1 MTPTSPFTHHFDI
14 RSDTTYLNHGSFGIT
29 PTCVKQVRD
38 EWTRRLEEQPMD
50 FLCRVQT
57 DAIHDAKQRLA
68 EFLNTAASNL
78 AFVDNATWAMNVIAG
93 CFPLSTGDNVV
104 ITDHE
109 YGAVTRVWQRTCETK
124 ATELRTATLPSYI
137 HDVDEILD
145 SIFSACDD
153 NTRLIIVS
161 HITSATAITLPIK
174 EICERAKREGILV
187 CVDGPHALAQLDVD
201 LADLGCDFYTASC
214 HKWLCAPLGSGFVY
228 IAPEHHQWVQTPVL
242 SWGLIPPT
250 TPQTWDDEFVW
261 VGTRNVA
268 AYLSIPAA
276 IEFMTEIGFDTF
288 RDYTFNLSH
297 TARKT
302 LLQEF
307 SGACLVADDRQWYG
321 TMAHVQL
328 PDGDCESLQRA
339 LWEKHQIEIPIIDWQ
354 EKRYVRV
361 SSHLYNTSADLEQLV
376 TALKVEL

>member
-1 MTPTSPFTHHFDI
+1 MTTTSPYTQHFDI

-38 EWTRRLEEQPMD
+38 EWTRKLEEQPMD

-57 DAIHDAKQRLA
+57 DAINDAKQHLA
-68 EFLNTAASNL
+68 EFLNTAAGNL

-93 CFPLSTGDNVV
+93 CFPLSSGDNVV

-109 YGAVTRVWQRTCETK
+109 YGAVNRVWQRTCETQS
-124 ATELRTATLPSYI
+124 AELRTATLPPYM

-145 SIFSACDD
+145 SIFSVCDD

-174 EICERAKREGILV
+174 EICERAKRQRILV

-228 IAPEHHQWVQTPVL
+228 IAPEHHHWVQTPVL
-242 SWGLIPPT
+242 SWGLIQPAIPK
-250 TPQTWDDEFVW
+250 TWDDEFVW
-261 VGTRNVA
+261 VGTRNIA

-276 IEFMTEIGFDTF
+276 IEFMTKIGFATF
-288 RDYTFNLSH
+288 RDYTFSLSQ
-297 TARKT
+297 TARAT

-307 SGACLVADDRQWYG
+307 SGACLVADDHQWYG

-328 PDGDCESLQRA
+328 PDGDCESLQIA
-339 LWEKHQIEIPIIDWQ
+339 LWEKHHIEVPIINWQ
-354 EKRYVRV
+354 EKRYIRV
-361 SSHLYNTSADLEQLV
+361 SSHLYNTSADLEHLV
-376 TALKVEL
+376 AALKTEL

>member
-1 MTPTSPFTHHFDI
+1 MTSTTPFAHHFDI

-29 PTCVKQVRD
+29 PSCVKHVRD
-38 EWTRRLEEQPMD
+38 QWTRDLEEQPMD

-68 EFLNTAASNL
+68 EFLNTTASNL

-93 CFPLSTGDNVV
+93 CFPLSVGDNVV

-109 YGAVTRVWQRTCETK
+109 YGAVDRVWQRTCE
-124 ATELRTATLPSYI
+124 ANASELRTATLPAYI
-137 HDVDEILD
+137 HDVDEVLD
-145 SIFSACDD
+145 ALFCVCDA

-161 HITSATAITLPIK
+161 HITSATAITLPVK

-201 LADLGCDFYTASC
+201 LTDLGCDFYTASC

-228 IAPEHHQWVQTPVL
+228 IAPEHHHWVQTPIL
-242 SWGLIPPT
+242 SWGLIQPDIPK
-250 TPQTWDDEFVW
+250 TWDDEFVW
-261 VGTRNVA
+261 VGTRNIA

-276 IEFMTEIGFDTF
+276 IEFMTGIGLKKF
-288 RDYTFNLSH
+288 REYTFNLSRN
-297 TARKT
+297 ARAT
-302 LLQEF
+302 LMQEF
-307 SGACLVADDRQWYG
+307 SGACLVADDHQWYG

-328 PDGDCESLQRA
+328 PDGDCESLQRT
-339 LWEKHQIEIPIIDWQ
+339 LWEKHHIEIPVIDWK

-376 TALKVEL
+376 TALKAEL